1 MVTTVTVA
9 GVITDPL
16 FHRSA
21 AIANQLQQLYPE
33 KIKANCLMFFETQW
47 TLYLKQT
54 ANKLKGVFYDHSEQS
69 TLVFTNE
76 SEYIGDAD
84 RFA

>member
-1 MVTTVTVA
+1 
-9 GVITDPL
+9 
-16 FHRSA
+16 
-21 AIANQLQQLYPE
+21 
-33 KIKANCLMFFETQW
+33 MFFETQW

-84 RFA
+84 RFV